1 MAIIAPDIGIDMG
14 TSKTLVYVRKKGILI
29 DEPTV
34 LVMERGGK
42 HAVRAIGDEA
52 LSLLGRTADD
62 VVAVRPLSEGM
73 IKDFDMTKYMLQYFV
88 RKAIGS
94 SRLVKPR
101 AIITVPCRIT
111 AIERRAVRQAALYAG
126 VRPSHLHL
134 VEKPFAA
141 ALGCGLPVFQ
151 PTGSMVVDIGG
162 GTTEVAVISLGGVVV
177 AKSIRMGGIKMDEAV
192 AAYIK
197 REYNMLIGDR
207 TAEDIK
213 LNLGSALP
221 VSEYRDALI
230 RGRDMVTNLP
240 RTASIGSDKVYEALK
255 APCAQILGAIK
266 SVLEH
271 TPPELAGDVMRS
283 GIHLT
288 GGASQLF
295 GLDQY
300 IASALGIKVQCAKDA
315 AACAG
320 RGVGELAEHFDHLA
334 RIGKSSFLRDDQ
346 DNN

>member
-1 MAIIAPDIGIDMG
+1 MENVPGQKM
-14 TSKTLVYVRKKGILI
+14 
-29 DEPTV
+29 PT
-34 LVMERGGK
+34 E
-42 HAVRAIGDEA
+42 
-52 LSLLGRTADD
+52 
-62 VVAVRPLSEGM
+62 
-73 IKDFDMTKYMLQYFV
+73 
-88 RKAIGS
+88 
-94 SRLVKPR
+94 KP
-101 AIITVPCRIT
+101 
-111 AIERRAVRQAALYAG
+111 QAAQPIS
-126 VRPSHLHL
+126 PS
-134 VEKPFAA
+134 
-141 ALGCGLPVFQ
+141 
-151 PTGSMVVDIGG
+151 
-162 GTTEVAVISLGGVVV
+162 
-177 AKSIRMGGIKMDEAV
+177 
-192 AAYIK
+192 
-197 REYNMLIGDR
+197 
-207 TAEDIK
+207 
-213 LNLGSALP
+213 SALP

-300 IASALGIKVQCAKDA
+300 IASALGIRVQCAKDA